1 MDFHASSAQDRTLN
15 IDSAG
20 DEGSYRR
27 VVNEM
32 NLFPQDHNETS
43 TLLHAN
49 KETAPI
55 HDRDEQE
62 IIELDVNT
70 CLNLSTISMS
80 SETDQISVIRADLKK
95 MNTENQRLKSLLNQ
109 ANNNYRALL
118 MHLYTFMQ
126 AQHVLR
132 HGRFQT
138 PEMAKR
144 IEGVSVA
151 RQFMDLG
158 QAGKDHHE
166 LAQSSISPENIIV
179 ESMEAQKINEIVAV
193 DRLDNREESPERVH
207 PSGWISNKVRKFN
220 SSQTMTIRK
229 ARVSVRVRSEA
240 AMVSIKQVSRSNF
253 HRRVYKYCL
262 ETSSPLT
269 IIS

>member
-1 MDFHASSAQDRTLN
+1 
-15 IDSAG
+15 
-20 DEGSYRR
+20 
-27 VVNEM
+27 
-32 NLFPQDHNETS
+32 
-43 TLLHAN
+43 
-49 KETAPI
+49 
-55 HDRDEQE
+55 
-62 IIELDVNT
+62 
-70 CLNLSTISMS
+70 
-80 SETDQISVIRADLKK
+80 
-95 MNTENQRLKSLLNQ
+95 
-109 ANNNYRALL
+109 
-118 MHLYTFMQ
+118 
-126 AQHVLR
+126 
-132 HGRFQT
+132 
-138 PEMAKR
+138 MAKR